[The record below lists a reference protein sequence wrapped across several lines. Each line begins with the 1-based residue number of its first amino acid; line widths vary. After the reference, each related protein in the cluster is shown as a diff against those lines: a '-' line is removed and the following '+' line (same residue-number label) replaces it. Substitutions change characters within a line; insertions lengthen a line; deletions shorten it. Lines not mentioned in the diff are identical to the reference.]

1 MTAFNAVTLDLL
13 GNLFA
18 LKNNKYSVKFQAM
31 YILKFRNQS
40 I

>member
-13 GNLFA
+13 A
-18 LKNNKYSVKFQAM
+18 SKNNKYSVKFQAM
-31 YILKFRNQS
+31 YILQFRNQS